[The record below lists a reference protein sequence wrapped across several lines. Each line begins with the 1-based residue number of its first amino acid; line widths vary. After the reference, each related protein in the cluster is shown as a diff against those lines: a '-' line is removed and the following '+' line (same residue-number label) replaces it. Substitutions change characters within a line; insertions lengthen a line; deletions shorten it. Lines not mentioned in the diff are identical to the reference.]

1 MAIAIFN
8 INQIYKAQFG
18 TVGEP
23 LPTGGQPVVAG
34 SSTIIRCPLKMA
46 YDGDEHQYPLEPL
59 VSVQGKNIV
68 TRTPILKNRDSGT
81 VKELWSADD
90 YQIEIKGIILGSDP
104 ERLPSEE
111 INQIRKF
118 CEVKGAVEVNSP
130 YLTLFGIQFMTI
142 EDYDFMHT
150 PGYNNQAY
158 IIKGYSDKPF
168 ELF

>member
-1 MAIAIFN
+1 MSIVLFD

-34 SSTIIRCPLKMA
+34 SNTIIRCPLKMTA
-46 YDGDEHQYPLEPL
+46 NGNTYQYPLEPL
-59 VSVQGKNIV
+59 VSVQGKNVV
-68 TRTPILKNRDSGT
+68 TRTPILKARDKGT
-81 VKELWSADD
+81 VKELWTADD
-90 YQIEIKGIILGSDP
+90 YQIEIKGIILGSDS
-104 ERLPSEE
+104 ERLPAEE

-118 CEVKGAVEVNSP
+118 CELRQAIEVNSP
-130 YLTLFGIQFMTI
+130 YLTLFGIQYMTI

-150 PGYNNQAY
+150 PGYQNQAY
-158 IIKGYSDKPF
+158 VIKGYSDQPF